1 MKKTF
6 ILLTVLFVCATSL
19 SAQTTQKQADNIVKE
34 YLQDE
39 LIQYATL
46 YVHANVPSVEGICIT
61 TSNEEVFTAKYACWA
76 YYLDENEPAQR
87 RYLFVKEDNGNLLE
101 VIASNDDGS
110 SDTNQW
116 LPVETTG
123 LVERQENNIKLLY
136 PNPTSGELTI
146 IFDALALHAA
156 GESGKLK
163 IENVEI
169 FDVLGRKAPL
179 SPPEGGKSPLSFGEG
194 QGVRLDISH
203 LSTGIYLIKIQTET
217 GIVIQKV
224 IKN

>member
-6 ILLTVLFVCATSL
+6 ILLTVLFVCATYL
-19 SAQTTQKQADNIVKE
+19 SAQTTRKQADNIVKE
-34 YLQDE
+34 YLQSE
-39 LIQYATL
+39 LGQYGTL
-46 YVHANVPSVEGICIT
+46 YVHANVPSIDGITIT

-87 RYLFVKEDNGNLLE
+87 RYLFVKENNGNLLE

-116 LPVETTG
+116 LLVETTS

-136 PNPTSGELTI
+136 PNPTSGELRI
-146 IFDALALHAA
+146 
-156 GESGKLK
+156 ESGEWK

-169 FDVLGRKAPL
+169 FDVLGKMQPIDN
-179 SPPEGGKSPLSFGEG
+179 SPFQGGRGMFLI
-194 QGVRLDISH
+194 DISH
-203 LSTGIYLIKIQTET
+203 LPAGVYLIKIQTEI
-217 GIVIQKV
+217 GIITNKI
-224 IKN
+224 IKQ